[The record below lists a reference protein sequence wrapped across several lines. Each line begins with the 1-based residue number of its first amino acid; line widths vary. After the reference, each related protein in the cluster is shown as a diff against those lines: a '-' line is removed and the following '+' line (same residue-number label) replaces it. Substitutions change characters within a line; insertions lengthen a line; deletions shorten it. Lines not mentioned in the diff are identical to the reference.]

1 MVLISRKEY
10 SKKYYQDHKEKILSR
25 SKKYRKEHIEEI
37 KDYLEKNKERITK
50 RNKKYNKEWGI
61 LNREHLNEYSID
73 WRKKNLE
80 KSKVIKQRHSDKL
93 KEERRKNKKIKEDNK
108 YF

>member
-1 MVLISRKEY
+1 MEFSEYHQEWRK
-10 SKKYYQDHKEKILSR
+10 KKQD
-25 SKKYRKEHIEEI
+25 
-37 KDYLEKNKERITK
+37 
-50 RNKKYNKEWGI
+50 
-61 LNREHLNEYSID
+61 HLNEYSKN

-93 KEERRKNKKIKEDNK
+93 KEERRKKAKIREDDQ